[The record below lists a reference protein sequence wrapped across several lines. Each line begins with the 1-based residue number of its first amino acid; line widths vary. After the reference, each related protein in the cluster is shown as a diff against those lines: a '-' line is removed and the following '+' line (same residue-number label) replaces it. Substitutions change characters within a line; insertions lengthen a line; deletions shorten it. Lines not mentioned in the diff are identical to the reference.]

1 MLWTCLN
8 RSAEGYGGITI
19 IRRLCVQ
26 QPKVAMG
33 DIINLRRF
41 RKRAAKQ
48 RDDERAAA
56 NRTLHGRTKPQ
67 RAGEI
72 AQKEKFRRDFDA
84 HKIEKGET
92 R

>member
-1 MLWTCLN
+1 
-8 RSAEGYGGITI
+8 
-19 IRRLCVQ
+19 
-26 QPKVAMG
+26 MG

-56 NRTLHGRTKPQ
+56 NRTLHGRTKSQ
-67 RAGEI
+67 RVLHVT
-72 AQKEKFRRDFDA
+72 QKEKLRRDFEA
-84 HKIEKGET
+84 HKLKKERRDEVSS

>member
-1 MLWTCLN
+1 
-8 RSAEGYGGITI
+8 
-19 IRRLCVQ
+19 
-26 QPKVAMG
+26 MG

-56 NRTLHGRTKPQ
+56 NRTLHGRTKAE
-67 RAGEI
+67 RCWKSRKRKNFTGI
-72 AQKEKFRRDFDA
+72 SMRTRLKKERRDE
-84 HKIEKGET
+84 ISS

>member
-1 MLWTCLN
+1 
-8 RSAEGYGGITI
+8 
-19 IRRLCVQ
+19 
-26 QPKVAMG
+26 MG

-48 RDDERAAA
+48 RADERASV
-56 NRTLHGRTKPQ
+56 NRTLHGSTKAQ
-67 RAGEI
+67 RVLEASQ
-72 AQKEKFRRDFDA
+72 AEKSHRDLDA

>member
-1 MLWTCLN
+1 
-8 RSAEGYGGITI
+8 
-19 IRRLCVQ
+19 
-26 QPKVAMG
+26 MG

-48 RDDERAAA
+48 RDDDRAAA
-56 NRTLHGRTKPQ
+56 NRALHGRAKPQ
-67 RAGEI
+67 RVLDA
-72 AQKEKFRRDFDA
+72 AQVEKLARDLDA